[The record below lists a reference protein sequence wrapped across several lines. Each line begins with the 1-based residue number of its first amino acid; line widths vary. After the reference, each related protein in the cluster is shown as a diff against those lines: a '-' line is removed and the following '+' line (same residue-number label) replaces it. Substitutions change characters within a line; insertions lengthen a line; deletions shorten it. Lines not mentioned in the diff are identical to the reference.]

1 MTQYIAGIS
10 GRIWDEY
17 YAEFKNYF
25 SQDQVR
31 DGCHPLI
38 FEQAEPTEKAIVL
51 VQGLSDSPYFMSAIG
66 EYFYQELGYNVYLP
80 LLHFHGLKA
89 PKGMEGV
96 ELEEWKANV
105 RFAVHAADSKAET
118 VSIGGLSMGG
128 ALSFYIAATSPRI
141 NGALYL
147 FSAALDLQGGRF
159 GLLGEV
165 QERVLRTF
173 WPDLLEPILNKAA
186 PPLVRDD
193 HPYSYT
199 HVDLDGAQ
207 ELARLIK
214 ETDGLLKEFSPKAP
228 FAKPVFAAHSEADT
242 TASLERIKA
251 LQSVSDP
258 SLFHLYIFPKALGI
272 SHANVVLKE
281 AIQNEEGTIL
291 KEANPKFTEMMAAIQ
306 QFQTSIP
313 SARIGR
319 TP

>member
-1 MTQYIAGIS
+1 MAQSIAGIS

-17 YAEFKNYF
+17 YAELKNYF
-25 SQDQVR
+25 SRELVR

-38 FEQAEPTEKAIVL
+38 FEQAEPTDKAIVL

-66 EYFYQELGYNVYLP
+66 EYFYQKLGYNVYLP
-80 LLHFHGLKA
+80 LLHFHGLKT
-89 PKGMEGV
+89 PQGMEGV

-105 RFAVHAADSKAET
+105 RFAINIAENKAET

-128 ALSFYIAATSPRI
+128 ALSFYMAATSPRI
-141 NGALYL
+141 DGALYL
-147 FSAALDLQGGRF
+147 FSAALDLTGGRF

-165 QERVLRTF
+165 KERVLRTF
-173 WPDLLEPILNKAA
+173 WPDLLEPILNKTA

-214 ETDGLLKEFSPKAP
+214 ETDTLLKGFSAKAP
-228 FAKPVFAAHSEADT
+228 FAKRVFAAHSEADT
-242 TASLERIKA
+242 TASIEGIKE

-258 SLFHLYIFPKALGI
+258 ALFNLHRFPKALGI
-272 SHANVVLKE
+272 SHASVVLKD
-281 AIQNEEGTIL
+281 AIQNKEGTIL
-291 KEANPKFTEMMAAIQ
+291 KDANPKFAEMMAAIQ
-306 QFQTSIP
+306 QFQSE
-313 SARIGR
+313 S
-319 TP
+319 